1 MPHRPPKIINIFM
14 MQPPPSKTG
23 DDKESL
29 LEKALKQKREEET
42 LLTLKQAVS
51 EIRRL
56 PHTAHAGGGAC
67 DV

>member
-1 MPHRPPKIINIFM
+1 MAKPPKIINIFM
-14 MQPPPSKTG
+14 MQPPTE
-23 DDKESL
+23 DKESL
-29 LEKALKQKREEET
+29 LERELKKKREDET

>member
-1 MPHRPPKIINIFM
+1 MAKPPKIINIFM
-14 MQPPPSKTG
+14 MQPPSTE
-23 DDKESL
+23 DKESL
-29 LEKALKQKREEET
+29 LEKALKKKRDDEM

-51 EIRRL
+51 EIRGL